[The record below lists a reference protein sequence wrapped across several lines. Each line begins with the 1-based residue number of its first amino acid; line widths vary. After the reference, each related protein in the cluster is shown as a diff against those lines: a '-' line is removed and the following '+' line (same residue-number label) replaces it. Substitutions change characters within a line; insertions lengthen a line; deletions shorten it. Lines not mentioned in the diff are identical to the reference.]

1 MWTLDDR
8 CFKIDKTNAKAMIN
22 GYLRNGVLIRQAIW
36 CAVKDAP
43 FPMLITLNR
52 TRTKFQM
59 SRIGEN
65 LLSDDYIIPY
75 KYIADVDPDDEYFIR
90 NDPRLWAT
98 VCNNGLFDIWMPEAP
113 YKRFADAK
121 SDPTKFRIQLIR
133 IWQIQEEFAEHQI
146 RFGDHFDH
154 LISCNKNVT
163 PDQPVITDTEFRRIR
178 TLLISSVK
186 DFRTK

>member
-98 VCNNGLFDIWMPEAP
+98 VCNNGLSIYGCQKPPINVLQTQNQTQQNF
-113 YKRFADAK
+113 
-121 SDPTKFRIQLIR
+121 
-133 IWQIQEEFAEHQI
+133 EF
-146 RFGDHFDH
+146 
-154 LISCNKNVT
+154 N
-163 PDQPVITDTEFRRIR
+163 
-178 TLLISSVK
+178 
-186 DFRTK
+186 